1 MSSATHKTPWQHVVA
16 DYRRA
21 LSVGGRRQLGLFA
34 IEGFRLLERALA
46 TATPL
51 AHVLVGHEEFNSPGP
66 RLSGLL
72 GRLAAQN
79 SPITLVPDSVLG
91 ELTEGRTF
99 GAVLALAA
107 VPASPDLA
115 ELLSDWEQRP
125 GHRKL
130 LVLEELM
137 DPGNVGALIRT
148 AHALGVDAVVALRG
162 TDPLHPRSA
171 RTSMGSIFRVPII
184 RWSSTEELLAM
195 LQRHGVL
202 TVGAATEA
210 SVLLPEARFGCRAVA
225 LFVGNEG
232 KGISP
237 ALRQALDQLVAIP
250 MGDSIDSF
258 SVNAATAVILY
269 AMSHSPQ
276 TESTLN
282 QAALPGSGSILG
294 TQTEGRA
301 AAQLAEGGDSEDHRN
316 SQ

>member
-1 MSSATHKTPWQHVVA
+1 MSNAPHNTAWPRVVA

-51 AHVLVGHEEFNSPGP
+51 AQVLVGENEFNSPTP
-66 RLSGLL
+66 RLSALL
-72 GRLAAQN
+72 DRLAAQN
-79 SPITLVPDSVLG
+79 SPLTLVPDNIIG
-91 ELTEGRTF
+91 ELIEGRTF

-107 VPASPDLA
+107 IPASPDLA
-115 ELLSDWEQRP
+115 QLLSEWEQRP

-171 RTSMGSIFRVPII
+171 RTSMGSVFRVPII
-184 RWSSTEELLAM
+184 RWDSTETLLAL
-195 LQRHGVL
+195 LQKHRIL

-210 SVLLPEARFGCRAVA
+210 SILLPEARFGCRAMA

-237 ALRQALDQLVAIP
+237 TLRHALDQLVAIP
-250 MGDSIDSF
+250 MGAAIDSF

-269 AMSHSPQ
+269 AMSHSSP
-276 TESTLN
+276 
-282 QAALPGSGSILG
+282 
-294 TQTEGRA
+294 TEGRA
-301 AAQLAEGGDSEDHRN
+301 APSLPDGADSGDSAENDPCRRKGTIAVPA
-316 SQ
+316 S

>member
-1 MSSATHKTPWQHVVA
+1 MSTLPNNTAWPRVVA

-51 AHVLVGHEEFNSPGP
+51 AHVLVGQNDFDNPSP
-66 RLSGLL
+66 RLSILL
-72 GRLAAQN
+72 NRLVERG
-79 SPITLVPDSVLG
+79 SPVTLVPADILA

-107 VPASPDLA
+107 VPPPPDLGQ
-115 ELLSDWEQRP
+115 LLATWEQAP
-125 GHRKL
+125 GRRTL

-137 DPGNVGALIRT
+137 DPGNVGALMRT
-148 AHALGVDAVVALRG
+148 AHGLGVGAVVALRG
-162 TDPLHPRSA
+162 TDPLHPRAA
-171 RTSMGSIFRVPII
+171 RTSMGSVFRMPVI
-184 RWSSTEELLAM
+184 RWESTETLLA
-195 LQRHGVL
+195 LLRSHGVL

-210 SVLLPEARFGCRAVA
+210 SVLLPETRFADSAMA

-237 ALRQALDQLVAIP
+237 ALRGALDQLVAIP
-250 MGDSIDSF
+250 MGESIDSF

-269 AMSHSPQ
+269 AMTHNP
-276 TESTLN
+276 
-282 QAALPGSGSILG
+282 SGAPPRDA
-294 TQTEGRA
+294 E
-301 AAQLAEGGDSEDHRN
+301 AQGPR
-316 SQ
+316 